1 MCIMRDNI
9 NNNQEQIA
17 QALAEVSQDVY
28 NF

>member
-17 QALAEVSQDVY
+17 QALVEVSQNVY

>member
-17 QALAEVSQDVY
+17 QALVEVSQDVY